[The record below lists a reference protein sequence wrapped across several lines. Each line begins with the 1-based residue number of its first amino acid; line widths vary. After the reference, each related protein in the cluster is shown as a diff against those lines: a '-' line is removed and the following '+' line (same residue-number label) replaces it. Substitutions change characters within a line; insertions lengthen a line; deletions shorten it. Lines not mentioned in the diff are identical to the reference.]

1 MKLKS
6 NRLAVIPV
14 MCSHCK
20 RYVWMEP
27 YRSGETW
34 NRCIDRFVK
43 IRLCNECVERYGV
56 GGTYEKSN
64 NKDKSSNWKRIHGL
78 PAKIRAKNAPT
89 SPKSK

>member
-6 NRLAVIPV
+6 NRFAVIPV

-34 NRCIDRFVK
+34 NRFIDRFVK
-43 IRLCNECVERYGV
+43 IRLCNECVGRYGV
-56 GGTYEKSN
+56 GQVGMRSEAHIKTTVAVLEGDCTEIKLEEEK
-64 NKDKSSNWKRIHGL
+64 DGV
-78 PAKIRAKNAPT
+78 
-89 SPKSK
+89 

>member
-6 NRLAVIPV
+6 NRFAVIPV

-34 NRCIDRFVK
+34 NKFIDRFVK
-43 IRLCNECVERYGV
+43 IRLCNEGGLGFNDVMDYMGV
-56 GGTYEKSN
+56 NYK
-64 NKDKSSNWKRIHGL
+64 
-78 PAKIRAKNAPT
+78 
-89 SPKSK
+89 

>member
-6 NRLAVIPV
+6 NRFAVIPV

-34 NRCIDRFVK
+34 NRFIDRFVK
-43 IRLCNECVERYGV
+43 IRLCNECVSRYGV
-56 GGTYEKSN
+56 GGTDEKN
-64 NKDKSSNWKRIHGL
+64 NN
-78 PAKIRAKNAPT
+78 
-89 SPKSK
+89 